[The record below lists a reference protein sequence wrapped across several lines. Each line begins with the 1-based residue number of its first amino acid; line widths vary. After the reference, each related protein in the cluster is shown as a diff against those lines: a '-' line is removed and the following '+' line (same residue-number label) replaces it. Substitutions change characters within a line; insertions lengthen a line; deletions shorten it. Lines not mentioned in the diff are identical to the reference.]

1 MKILS
6 RGYWCKLLPVIAPVM
21 LMAVLSISGGSYITA
36 GAAAYGTAGG
46 AVYGTS
52 NALIY
57 GPPPASYQLDNQL
70 LYVANGRASNVKVI
84 DVGSMSV
91 VDTIPVPKPIMNANA
106 SAGQGDSLLDKT
118 LAGLRLSLPAHI
130 PDMFYWE
137 VHGVVPSR
145 DRTHIYAVGALSF
158 TPADDNMYEVNT
170 KSKALDRTIP
180 LAPKLVGYCGLEYNQ
195 NDESSNTLYAASMAT
210 GPTDLATL
218 FGLPLKPQGLQQ
230 DPLGVSSLVSSV
242 TALSPDVGGLSQE
255 NIATGQNTGFISTDW
270 NMNANSSTCGIAW
283 TADGTRAYASQMFE
297 PLIDTLDWGRLTATG
312 EINPSTLPGT
322 SYHQETSAKSRGL
335 LFVANSAGSVDVFDM
350 NVNAL
355 VGSIDMNTLSGV
367 RADVHGVEIAPGN
380 DNVLYVTVRGA
391 PGGGQASEF
400 VVDVSNLNAP
410 AIIGGVG
417 GLDGSACGV
426 YADANKSAYYRA
438 SGACKKPELGLS
450 SASAFWA
457 SLSDYQNRALSVTF
471 GVSVSGGP
479 TAKNVIVTN
488 IQGDSNAHLL
498 STMPIAVG
506 DVSSAH
512 SGSFTAQYYVPEGAQ
527 SFSTVVNLT
536 AQDPCGNTYYYPSP
550 RNESLP
556 TSTPS

>member
-6 RGYWCKLLPVIAPVM
+6 RGYWRKLLPVIAPVM

-36 GAAAYGTAGG
+36 GAAAYSTG
-46 AVYGTS
+46 
-52 NALIY
+52 NPLIY

-70 LYVANGRASNVKVI
+70 LYIANGRASNVKVV

-91 VDTIPVPKPIMNANA
+91 VDTIPVPKPIMNANEYT
-106 SAGQGDSLLDKT
+106 GQGDSLLDKT
-118 LAGLRLSLPAHI
+118 LAGLGLSLPAHV

-137 VHGVVPSR
+137 VHGVVPSK

-158 TPADDNMYEVNT
+158 TPADDTMYEVNT
-170 KSKALDRTIP
+170 KSKALDRSIP

-195 NDESSNTLYAASMAT
+195 NDENSNTLYAASMAT

-218 FGLPLKPQGLQQ
+218 IGLPLKPQGVQ
-230 DPLGVSSLVSSV
+230 DPLGVSNLVGSA

-355 VGSIDMNTLSGV
+355 VGSINMNSLSGV
-367 RADVHGVEIAPGN
+367 RVDVHGVEIAPGN
-380 DNVLYVTVRGA
+380 ENVLYVTARGA
-391 PGGGQASEF
+391 PGAGQASEF
-400 VVDVSNLNAP
+400 VVDISNLNAP
-410 AIIGGVG
+410 AIIGGIG

-426 YADANKSAYYRA
+426 YADANKSAYYQA
-438 SGACKKPELGLS
+438 SGACKKPDLGLS
-450 SASAFWA
+450 SASAYWA

-471 GVSVSGGP
+471 GVSVNGSP
-479 TAKNVIVTN
+479 IAKHVTVTN
-488 IQGDSNAHLL
+488 IQGDSNATPL

-506 DVSSAH
+506 DVSSTQ
-512 SGSFTAQYYVPEGAQ
+512 SGSFTVQYYVPEGAQ